1 MEAIQN
7 KKKLSIA
14 IQNKT
19 AKQLTDSVKDLRI
32 VSLGKTGVGKSQT
45 GNTIIR
51 DPNAF
56 QTQRSSASVTTKCQ
70 SATETVNSRTIKYID
85 TPGFFDTHGSEEQL
99 RSEILRSIIKCAPG
113 PHAFLILL
121 KVQTYTVQE
130 EEIVKKI
137 IETFGKDALKYAV
150 VLFTHG
156 DNLDEGQTI
165 KEFVRENSKLQDLVN
180 KCGGRCH
187 VVDNKYWNQQEDG
200 YRSNRVQIESLM
212 NTIKEMVRG
221 NGGGCYTN
229 EMLQEVHRAIDNEMQ
244 VVRAASNG
252 KQSKEQIR
260 AEAEERVHTRFIV
273 RLAGVATGVLL
284 GALLGVKHLL
294 CFIIKKMIKS
304 DSFTGFAKIAAA
316 AVLPGAKVYVGVTAA
331 AMVTGAVVAGA
342 VRGAQIAYDAVE
354 GEQTVLGAIKK
365 AAQACLEKEQFFFH
379 PHC

>member
-165 KEFVRENSKLQDLVN
+165 KEIYGLFL
-180 KCGGRCH
+180 
-187 VVDNKYWNQQEDG
+187 
-200 YRSNRVQIESLM
+200 
-212 NTIKEMVRG
+212 
-221 NGGGCYTN
+221 
-229 EMLQEVHRAIDNEMQ
+229 
-244 VVRAASNG
+244 
-252 KQSKEQIR
+252 
-260 AEAEERVHTRFIV
+260 
-273 RLAGVATGVLL
+273 
-284 GALLGVKHLL
+284 
-294 CFIIKKMIKS
+294 
-304 DSFTGFAKIAAA
+304 
-316 AVLPGAKVYVGVTAA
+316 
-331 AMVTGAVVAGA
+331 
-342 VRGAQIAYDAVE
+342 
-354 GEQTVLGAIKK
+354 
-365 AAQACLEKEQFFFH
+365 LEKQELGKAKQEIL
-379 PHC
+379 

>member
-1 MEAIQN
+1 M
-7 KKKLSIA
+7 
-14 IQNKT
+14 
-19 AKQLTDSVKDLRI
+19 KDLRI

-56 QTQRSSASVTTKCQ
+56 QTQHSSASVTTKCQ
-70 SATETVNSRTIKYID
+70 SATAAVNSRTIKYID

-121 KVQTYTVQE
+121 KDQTYTVQE

-244 VVRAASNG
+244 VVRAASNVRENADEC
-252 KQSKEQIR
+252 SKKK
-260 AEAEERVHTRFIV
+260 
-273 RLAGVATGVLL
+273 GVMTEVFRSFYFWINNIFF
-284 GALLGVKHLL
+284 
-294 CFIIKKMIKS
+294 CDS
-304 DSFTGFAKIAAA
+304 D
-316 AVLPGAKVYVGVTAA
+316 
-331 AMVTGAVVAGA
+331 
-342 VRGAQIAYDAVE
+342 
-354 GEQTVLGAIKK
+354 
-365 AAQACLEKEQFFFH
+365 
-379 PHC
+379 